1 MPAASTLGEGETLG
15 GRGRGKG
22 EQLSRNR
29 GPQLLL
35 SYSPQL
41 LLSYSLCGPG
51 ISWNLGMAFP
61 KPSLNWV
68 TSPESPAGL

>member
-35 SYSPQL
+35 SYSHPRAQPHFVGL
-41 LLSYSLCGPG
+41 ESPG
-51 ISWNLGMAFP
+51 I
-61 KPSLNWV
+61 
-68 TSPESPAGL
+68 